1 MWFVAYVL
9 VLTFVLLP
17 CFLWA
22 RTAQGQVTQTAVART
37 IGRLGLHWLMAL
49 PLAAS
54 ILWLMPLSRNTNGL
68 IGDWHGLVYNGLLL
82 LYGGFIFG
90 TPEMLAALNRQRFLS
105 LGIGIAAYATI
116 YLTYFHGT
124 VAGIVQPA
132 DRPAYALL
140 SAVNT
145 MAWLFTAIGF
155 ANRYLTMRP
164 RFLASAS
171 EAVYPF
177 YMIHQTVTV
186 IAVYWLL
193 TYKVPPVLGFV
204 LAVLATF
211 GVTWAI
217 YAWLVQP
224 VAFLRPLFGLK
235 ASRSPLLA
243 EPAH

>member
-1 MWFVAYVL
+1 VVGAL
-9 VLTFVLLP
+9 VL
-17 CFLWA
+17 
-22 RTAQGQVTQTAVART
+22 
-37 IGRLGLHWLMAL
+37 
-49 PLAAS
+49 
-54 ILWLMPLSRNTNGL
+54 
-68 IGDWHGLVYNGLLL
+68 
-82 LYGGFIFG
+82 
-90 TPEMLAALNRQRFLS
+90 
-105 LGIGIAAYATI
+105 
-116 YLTYFHGT
+116 
-124 VAGIVQPA
+124 PA
-132 DRPAYALL
+132 DRPAYAVL

-145 MAWLFTAIGF
+145 MAWLFAAIGF
-155 ANRYLTMRP
+155 ANRYLTTRP
-164 RFLASAS
+164 RFLGYAS

-193 TYKVPPVLGFV
+193 TYEVPPVEAFV

-235 ASRSPLLA
+235 AIRPPLLA